1 MTVDGRFSLSHFL
14 SFLPFLF
21 PTILSVPLA
30 FKHINLFMVEQVVPR
45 LLLFFFS
52 HNRFLKMFDDDDIVE
67 KDACPYGP
75 PVRMGR
81 VRGWGKVDD
90 TTAFSPA
97 VYLSCI
103 SVGGVEGV

>member
-1 MTVDGRFSLSHFL
+1 
-14 SFLPFLF
+14 
-21 PTILSVPLA
+21 
-30 FKHINLFMVEQVVPR
+30 
-45 LLLFFFS
+45 
-52 HNRFLKMFDDDDIVE
+52 MFDDDDIVE

-97 VYLSCI
+97 VCLSCI